1 MAKVFNP
8 GDVVSVKTSIKP
20 LPAAKTEARSYGF
33 LVRRAHRAN
42 LRARRAL

>member
-8 GDVVSVKTSIKP
+8 SDVVSVKTSINP
-20 LPAAKTEARSYGF
+20 LPAAKTIASPGF

-42 LRARRAL
+42 LRARRAI

>member
-8 GDVVSVKTSIKP
+8 NEVVSVKTSIKP
-20 LPAAKTEARSYGF
+20 LPAAKTKANDGF
-33 LVRRAHRAN
+33 LVRRVHRAN